1 MIATLHAAAGG
12 LALAALAGTLAE
24 LGATLTGVLGVIA
37 GVLVLALF
45 LAGATAP
52 LWNRGDDR

>member
-1 MIATLHAAAGG
+1 MIASI
-12 LALAALAGTLAE
+12 
-24 LGATLTGVLGVIA
+24 LGVIA
-37 GVLVLALF
+37 GALILALY

>member
-1 MIATLHAAAGG
+1 MITS
-12 LALAALAGTLAE
+12 T
-24 LGATLTGVLGVIA
+24 LGVIA

-52 LWNRGDDR
+52 LWNKGDDQ